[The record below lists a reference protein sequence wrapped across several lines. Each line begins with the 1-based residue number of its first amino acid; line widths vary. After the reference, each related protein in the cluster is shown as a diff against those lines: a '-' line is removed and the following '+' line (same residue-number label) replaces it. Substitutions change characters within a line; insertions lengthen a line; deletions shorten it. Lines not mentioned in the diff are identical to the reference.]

1 MKKFAKIMAVFA
13 AIMMALAFAGCN
25 NDDDDDPST
34 VAVYKATFE
43 VEELGTVTQVA
54 TFYDD
59 NTVVVNGY
67 AGDEKATLMTGTYTG
82 DPSKDGTITLSVTKF
97 FDVDAN
103 KLVDAT
109 EEEKSYY
116 DGDYEIKGG
125 KVTFDGDEYTRQ

>member
-34 VAVYKATFE
+34 VAVYKTTWGEA
-43 VEELGTVTQVA
+43 EEIVQLA

-59 NTVVVNGY
+59 NTIVVNLE
-67 AGDEKATLMTGTYTG
+67 ANNQNVTVMTGTYTG

-97 FDVDAN
+97 FDEDAN

-109 EEEKSYY
+109 EEVKSYY

-125 KVTFDGDEYTRQ
+125 KVTFDGDEYIRQ

>member
-34 VAVYKATFE
+34 VAVYKTTFE
-43 VEELGTVTQVA
+43 DAEVGTVTQVA

-59 NTVVVNGY
+59 NTVVVNGE
-67 AGDEKATLMTGTYTG
+67 AGDKKATLMTGTYTG

-97 FDVDAN
+97 FYEG

-109 EEEKSYY
+109 EEVKSYY

-125 KVTFDGDEYTRQ
+125 KVTFDEDEYTRQ